1 VKKIFVTLLFALGLF
16 SCQPAASEMDWLVG
30 SWQHTTA
37 AMDFHEN
44 WSKIDTQHYRGESY
58 ILVKKDTVFYE
69 QIDLVQ
75 TKMGWD
81 YSVAVRNQNKEQAV
95 TFSSIEMTN
104 DTFVFE
110 NKKHD
115 YPNRIVYKKIRED
128 SLVATIFGT
137 QKGKPV
143 SEDFQMKKTHP

>member
-1 VKKIFVTLLFALGLF
+1 
-16 SCQPAASEMDWLVG
+16 
-30 SWQHTTA
+30 
-37 AMDFHEN
+37 
-44 WSKIDTQHYRGESY
+44 
-58 ILVKKDTVFYE
+58 
-69 QIDLVQ
+69 
-75 TKMGWD
+75 MGWD

-95 TFSSIEMTN
+95 TFSSIEMNN

-143 SEDFQMKKTHP
+143 SEDFPMKKMQP